1 MYVSLNFM
9 ISEAIDF
16 DKAASILKAI
26 AHPVRLAILQEL
38 VNSDS
43 RTVTELVH
51 MSQLDQPLVSHHLAQ
66 MRLRG
71 LLWAHKRGKEVHYSL
86 REMHLKELL
95 LCIGKCSCN

>member
-1 MYVSLNFM
+1 M

-43 RTVTELVH
+43 RT
-51 MSQLDQPLVSHHLAQ
+51 LAF
-66 MRLRG
+66 
-71 LLWAHKRGKEVHYSL
+71 
-86 REMHLKELL
+86 
-95 LCIGKCSCN
+95 IGEFIYI